1 MTDREHLRLMT
12 GKNARKE
19 INKLIDEI
27 VSYTKE
33 YLPENNREDYLK
45 GAFDVSMQ
53 ALLITAGATDTDFA
67 PVEVE
72 FIQKIATHYDLL
84 ELFNSTVDQK
94 GIDLPHLDWEL
105 LHEVV
110 NEFSPQMRQNFST
123 FLLEMVMEFSSL
135 LCVCGAIAERESG
148 KDLFRAF
155 ELLCSSIRYAFYE
168 VDGDEIADLKTNS
181 NPSLTRKYLCGNAVF
196 NLLFTEK
203 WKLPNQN
210 D

>member
-1 MTDREHLRLMT
+1 MNDREHLRLMT
-12 GKNARKE
+12 GKNAKKE

-27 VSYTKE
+27 VSYAKE

-155 ELLCSSIRYAFYE
+155 ELFCSSIRYAFYE
-168 VDGDEIADLKTNS
+168 VDGDEIEDLKTNS